1 MKRMFSGAVIV
12 ALFVGAAGVALAGG
26 TEADFS
32 FKIARRDVA
41 VDPDGIWK
49 ASDFSGGRASLY
61 EYELSAPDGVLLV
74 SQIWNGD
81 CAAATCPTRLVR
93 LEPGGRRVLL
103 VDDMMR
109 QVIPPNDPRFSSL
122 TKTATHAA
130 FAQHPFRLS
139 ADRATLINGDFRF
152 SIQRGTR

>member
-1 MKRMFSGAVIV
+1 MNLMYLGPVI
-12 ALFVGAAGVALAGG
+12 LALAGAASAAVAAG
-26 TEADFS
+26 PDADFS
-32 FKIARRDVA
+32 FKVARRDIA
-41 VDPDGIWK
+41 ADPDGIWK

-61 EYELSAPDGVLLV
+61 EYELSAPGGAFLV

-93 LEPGGRRVLL
+93 LEPGGGHVLL

-109 QVIPPNDPRFSSL
+109 QVIPANDPRFAGL
-122 TKTATHAA
+122 AKTKTQAA

-139 ADRATLINGDFRF
+139 ADGATLINGDFRF
-152 SIQRGTR
+152 AIRGGTR

>member
-1 MKRMFSGAVIV
+1 MLTLA
-12 ALFVGAAGVALAGG
+12 GAASAASAGG

-32 FKIARRDVA
+32 FKVARRDVA
-41 VDPDGIWK
+41 ADPDGIWQ
-49 ASDFSGGRASLY
+49 ASDFAAGRASLY
-61 EYELSAPDGVLLV
+61 EYELPAPGGALLV

-93 LEPGGRRVLL
+93 VEPGGRHTLL

-109 QVIPPNDPRFSSL
+109 QVIPPSDSRFDSL
-122 TKTATHAA
+122 SKNGPQAA

-139 ADRATLINGDFRF
+139 ADGATLINGDFRF
-152 SIQRGTR
+152 SIRGERR